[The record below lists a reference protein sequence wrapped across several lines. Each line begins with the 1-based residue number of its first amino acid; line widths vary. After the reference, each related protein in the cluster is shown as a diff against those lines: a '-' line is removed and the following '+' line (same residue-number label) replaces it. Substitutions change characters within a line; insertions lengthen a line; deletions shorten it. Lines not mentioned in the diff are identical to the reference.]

1 VAASRDD
8 GAAGSDGGG
17 YDSDSGDSEEEGG
30 DAAAAAVPPQG
41 EGERLVKELQRVDVG
56 MDERL
61 GGATLR
67 LMAGAAPIQ
76 SAAFAAAQPAAAAAD
91 AAGSDDGDEG
101 GGPPPPRSPARRRRA
116 AAGGVA
122 LAGDGGGSAAGAS
135 GGSGSSSDGSGSSS
149 DDGDGESGAESAS
162 SLSDDG
168 GDVDGADGQAST
180 DSVGEGS
187 DDSDGSADSDED
199 EDEDE
204 VEDDAVGNESGGG
217 RAKAPAVGYLM
228 SDSDSELEAA
238 AARQP
243 ARRATRRRPDGHASN
258 SGAVDDDG
266 ESDVEGGDEDS
277 DGEGASGSRSDT
289 SSSEEDADAADG
301 DAPPGVP
308 AWSTELLARAAA
320 RGAVLRPSAALT
332 RLIYETDVED
342 VGAPMTPA
350 ATPAGDDNDDELFR
364 RADAD
369 AAALARDEDIS
380 RLNVA
385 FARDW
390 SADPSAMATLRLRRF
405 GTGARELEARLDGGG
420 GGSSEEGDFEDLEAP
435 ADGGNDDGGG
445 SDSDGGG
452 DGARTTPVVLR
463 SGDFE
468 VTDTA
473 TRRRG
478 AGAGGGDADDDAAAA
493 ARLRALKLQRKAAF
507 DAAWDTKSPALTA
520 PAAWGGAGLSA
531 ASAGGGAGDGA
542 TAAAAAPDGG
552 GDRLDATDVT
562 LLTGAADKA
571 APVVATGETAAAGGG
586 MDDLVKAERT
596 RRAALR
602 VAELG
607 ALTPAARAALE
618 GHPPG
623 TYVRVEL
630 TDVPVEFV
638 RHFDPAAPVVLGGL
652 SGALEERHVY
662 LRCRVKRHRWRR
674 GVLKSAD
681 PVIFSIGWRRFQS
694 VPIYDME
701 DANGRRR
708 YLKYSPEHMHCQATV
723 FGPAAPPGTGVVMVA
738 GLGRERAGFRVSG
751 TGVVLE
757 LDVSPN
763 VVKKLKLVGEPYQ
776 VRKNTAFIRHMFSS
790 ELEVARFIG
799 AAIRTVSG
807 VRGAVKKA
815 VTAGAEIKGPPGAF
829 RATFEDKILM
839 SDIVF
844 LRTWAPVKPPRVC
857 VMAEDLLEPALHRG
871 VTDAAPWR
879 MRTVREVREAGGL
892 AQPLNVD
899 SLYTPVVR
907 ATRRFNPLQVPKA
920 LEAALP
926 FASKPKDAPPTAA
939 KRAAR
944 LGRAPRRVRDRRAET
959 AVVLEPEERK
969 KAALMNVIGA
979 VRKDKEAKRK
989 AANVARRERKAK
1001 EAAKEEEKHQRGE
1014 ANRRKRKYVMD
1025 GQQAAKRAKAAGAAI
1040 EFD

>member
-1 VAASRDD
+1 MGARGLADRVGARRVGHLRRLAA
-8 GAAGSDGGG
+8 
-17 YDSDSGDSEEEGG
+17 
-30 DAAAAAVPPQG
+30 
-41 EGERLVKELQRVDVG
+41 ELQGLEKGARVKAG
-56 MDERL
+56 DERRKGL
-61 GGATLR
+61 QRAGGQGRGGATAAAREGGLPLPPGAGEDAERRQRARRERTVEGRLR
-67 LMAGAAPIQ
+67 LGRRNERRQVGAG
-76 SAAFAAAQPAAAAAD
+76 
-91 AAGSDDGDEG
+91 
-101 GGPPPPRSPARRRRA
+101 RRRRRRVPRQHQLV
-116 AAGGVA
+116 GVN
-122 LAGDGGGSAAGAS
+122 
-135 GGSGSSSDGSGSSS
+135 
-149 DDGDGESGAESAS
+149 
-162 SLSDDG
+162 
-168 GDVDGADGQAST
+168 VGQ
-180 DSVGEGS
+180 G
-187 DDSDGSADSDED
+187 
-199 EDEDE
+199 
-204 VEDDAVGNESGGG
+204 
-217 RAKAPAVGYLM
+217 
-228 SDSDSELEAA
+228 
-238 AARQP
+238 
-243 ARRATRRRPDGHASN
+243 
-258 SGAVDDDG
+258 
-266 ESDVEGGDEDS
+266 
-277 DGEGASGSRSDT
+277 
-289 SSSEEDADAADG
+289 
-301 DAPPGVP
+301 
-308 AWSTELLARAAA
+308 
-320 RGAVLRPSAALT
+320 RGAPVC
-332 RLIYETDVED
+332 
-342 VGAPMTPA
+342 
-350 ATPAGDDNDDELFR
+350 
-364 RADAD
+364 
-369 AAALARDEDIS
+369 
-380 RLNVA
+380 
-385 FARDW
+385 
-390 SADPSAMATLRLRRF
+390 
-405 GTGARELEARLDGGG
+405 GGG
-420 GGSSEEGDFEDLEAP
+420 GG
-435 ADGGNDDGGG
+435 GGG
-445 SDSDGGG
+445 
-452 DGARTTPVVLR
+452 GATFVGVAARPVV
-463 SGDFE
+463 FKQ
-468 VTDTA
+468 
-473 TRRRG
+473 RRV
-478 AGAGGGDADDDAAAA
+478 
-493 ARLRALKLQRKAAF
+493 
-507 DAAWDTKSPALTA
+507 
-520 PAAWGGAGLSA
+520 
-531 ASAGGGAGDGA
+531 GGAGDGA
-542 TAAAAAPDGG
+542 TAAAPDGG
-552 GDRLDATDVT
+552 GDRLDATDVA

-607 ALTPAARAALE
+607 ALSPAARAALE

-652 SGALEERHVY
+652 AGALEERHVY

-829 RATFEDKILM
+829 RATFEDKILL

-892 AQPLNVD
+892 PQPLNVD

-907 ATRRFNPLQVPKA
+907 ATRRFNPLQVPKG

-944 LGRAPRRVRDRRAET
+944 LSRAPRRVRDRRSET

-969 KAALMNVIGA
+969 KVALMNVIGA

-989 AANVARRERKAK
+989 AANTARRERKAK
-1001 EAAKEEEKHQRGE
+1001 EAAKEEEKHKRGE

>member
-1 VAASRDD
+1 
-8 GAAGSDGGG
+8 
-17 YDSDSGDSEEEGG
+17 
-30 DAAAAAVPPQG
+30 VPPQG

-122 LAGDGGGSAAGAS
+122 LAGDGGGSAADAS
-135 GGSGSSSDGSGSSS
+135 GGSDSSSVE
-149 DDGDGESGAESAS
+149 GDGESGAESAS

-168 GDVDGADGQAST
+168 GDVDGADGESSL
-180 DSVGEGS
+180 DSDGQGS
-187 DDSDGSADSDED
+187 DDSDGTADSDDD

-217 RAKAPAVGYLM
+217 RAKAPAVGFLV
-228 SDSDSELEAA
+228 SDSDSELEA

-243 ARRATRRRPDGHASN
+243 ARRATRRRSGGDAEESGSADDNVESN
-258 SGAVDDDG
+258 D
-266 ESDVEGGDEDS
+266 EGGDEDS
-277 DGEGASGSRSDT
+277 DGDGAAGSRDDS

-308 AWSTELLARAAA
+308 AWSTQLLARAAA

-342 VGAPMTPA
+342 VGVPMTPA
-350 ATPAGDDNDDELFR
+350 VTPAGNGDGDDDELFR

-420 GGSSEEGDFEDLEAP
+420 DGSSEEGDFEDLEAP
-435 ADGGNDDGGG
+435 ADGGDDGGG
-445 SDSDGGG
+445 SDSDSGG

-473 TRRRG
+473 ARRRG
-478 AGAGGGDADDDAAAA
+478 AGAGRGDADDDAAAA

-520 PAAWGGAGLSA
+520 PAAGGGAGLSA

-542 TAAAAAPDGG
+542 TAAAPDGG
-552 GDRLDATDVT
+552 GDRLDATDVA

-607 ALTPAARAALE
+607 ALSPAARAALE

-652 SGALEERHVY
+652 AGALEERHVY

-829 RATFEDKILM
+829 RATFEDKILL

-892 AQPLNVD
+892 PQPLNVD

-907 ATRRFNPLQVPKA
+907 ATRRFNPLQVPKG

-944 LGRAPRRVRDRRAET
+944 LSRAPRRVRDRRSET

-969 KAALMNVIGA
+969 KVALMNVIGA

-989 AANVARRERKAK
+989 AANTARRERKAK
-1001 EAAKEEEKHQRGE
+1001 EAAKEEEKHKRGE